1 MKNIVTGGAG
11 FIGSHLID
19 WLMKSG
25 EEVICLDNLCTGDRK
40 NIERWDDHPKFK
52 FIKHD
57 ITNPIDI
64 EVEKIWHLA
73 CPASSNNYK
82 SDAIKTSLTNSIGTF
97 NVLDLATKNKAKLL
111 FTSTSEIYGN
121 SPSNFLEESNFGY
134 VNPNGLKSCYSEG
147 KRLAE
152 SLCFD
157 FFRSHNTQIRIA
169 RIFNVYGPR
178 IKKNDGRVISN
189 FIYQAIAQKALTI
202 NGSGKQKRCFCYVDD
217 IIPGLIK
224 LMDCNFCG
232 PINLGNPKE
241 EYNILSI
248 ANLIKRKIK
257 VDLPFKK
264 LPKLPDEIMKRKPS
278 IKLAKEILNWE
289 PKINIDLGLE
299 KTISY
304 IKLENL

>member
-19 WLMKSG
+19 WLMNSG
-25 EEVICLDNLCTGDRK
+25 EEVVCLDNLSTGDRK
-40 NIERWDDHPKFK
+40 NIERWENHPKFK

-57 ITNPIDI
+57 ITNPINI

-73 CPASSNNYK
+73 CPASSKNYK
-82 SDAIKTSLTNSIGTF
+82 RDSIKTSLTNSIGTF
-97 NVLDLATKNKAKLL
+97 NVLELATKNKAKVL

-121 SPSNFLEESNFGY
+121 SPSNYLVESNFGY

-157 FFRSHNTQIRIA
+157 FFRSYKTQIRIA

-189 FIYQAIAQKALTI
+189 FIYQAIAQEALTI

-248 ANLIKRKIK
+248 ANLIKRKIN
-257 VDLPFKK
+257 VDSPFKK

>member
-1 MKNIVTGGAG
+1 MINIVTGGAG

-40 NIERWDDHPKFK
+40 NIARWDNHPKFK

-57 ITNPIDI
+57 ITNPINI

-73 CPASSNNYK
+73 CPASSKNYK
-82 SDAIKTSLTNSIGTF
+82 RDSIKTSLTNSIGTF
-97 NVLDLATKNKAKLL
+97 NVLELATKNKAKVL

-121 SPSNFLEESNFGY
+121 SPSNCLLESNFGY
-134 VNPNGLKSCYSEG
+134 VNPNGFKSCYSEG

-157 FFRSHNTQIRIA
+157 FFRSHKTQIRVA

-189 FIYQAIAQKALTI
+189 FIYQAIDQKALTI

-224 LMDCNFCG
+224 LMDCDFCG

-248 ANLIKRKIK
+248 ANLIKRKIN
-257 VDLPFKK
+257 VDSPFKK
-264 LPKLPDEIMKRKPS
+264 LPKPPDEIMKRKPS

-304 IKLENL
+304 IKLEDL